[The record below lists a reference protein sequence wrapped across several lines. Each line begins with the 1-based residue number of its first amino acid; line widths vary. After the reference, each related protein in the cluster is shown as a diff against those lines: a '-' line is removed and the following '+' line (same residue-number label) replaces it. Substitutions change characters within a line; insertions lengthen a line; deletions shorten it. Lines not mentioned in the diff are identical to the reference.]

1 MKGLPVLVGFG
12 CGLLIPV
19 GHPANENI
27 LSKRCCHSELAQAHG
42 GGVCLLNDG
51 CVGSEQLS
59 GAIELGLP

>member
-51 CVGSEQLS
+51 CG
-59 GAIELGLP
+59 GK